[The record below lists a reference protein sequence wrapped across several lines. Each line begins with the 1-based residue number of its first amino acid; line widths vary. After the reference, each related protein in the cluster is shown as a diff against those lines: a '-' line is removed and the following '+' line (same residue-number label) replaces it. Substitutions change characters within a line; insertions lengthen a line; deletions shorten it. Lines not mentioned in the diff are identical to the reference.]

1 MKKRTKEKKSQ
12 LLLRIEV
19 EEHTRLTELGA
30 SAGFPSAN
38 KFVIESMLRYGDVLA
53 DVIIAENAERDEV
66 SKRHRER
73 LRAKIQSSR
82 R

>member
-1 MKKRTKEKKSQ
+1 MKKQPKAKKLQ
-12 LLLRIEV
+12 FNLRIAP
-19 EEHTRLTELGA
+19 EEQTRLTELGA
-30 SAGFPSAN
+30 KCGLSGN
-38 KFVIESMLRYGDVLA
+38 QFVIEAMKRYGDVLA
-53 DVIIAENAERDEV
+53 AAIVDENLEHEEV